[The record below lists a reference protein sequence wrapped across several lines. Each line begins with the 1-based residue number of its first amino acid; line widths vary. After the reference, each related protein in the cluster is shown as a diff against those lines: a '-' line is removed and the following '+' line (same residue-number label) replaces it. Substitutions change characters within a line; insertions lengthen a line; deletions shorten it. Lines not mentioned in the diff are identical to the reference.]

1 MKPYHEGFERRLEA
15 EKNSAA
21 VEGGTGGLPSRP
33 PVPPSAVA
41 EFFSA
46 QLFRNPTT
54 RASTILLQLRTLRV
68 GRWRV
73 WKSILS
79 RLTRVGVFAGTDSP
93 IVVLCPILGVGCG
106 PARPVRVGP
115 RRNSAVGSTITMF
128 GYWDGVNG
136 CCPNRMPCIGGWKC
150 PEGVLSSG
158 GTSVT
163 VRNFPL
169 VENSTHT
176 SPLPLLARGCTRY
189 RDDWE
194 L

>member
-1 MKPYHEGFERRLEA
+1 
-15 EKNSAA
+15 
-21 VEGGTGGLPSRP
+21 
-33 PVPPSAVA
+33 
-41 EFFSA
+41 
-46 QLFRNPTT
+46 
-54 RASTILLQLRTLRV
+54 
-68 GRWRV
+68 
-73 WKSILS
+73 
-79 RLTRVGVFAGTDSP
+79 
-93 IVVLCPILGVGCG
+93 
-106 PARPVRVGP
+106 
-115 RRNSAVGSTITMF
+115 MF